1 MSHQKLTP
9 REKRKVRVRRK
20 ICGTAERPRLSIF
33 RSNRY
38 LYAQI
43 IDDLAQKTLVSVSS
57 AKESQH
63 PNKTTAK
70 KVGKIVAD
78 KALQNKIEA
87 VVFDRNG
94 YQFHGVVKEFADAAR
109 AAGLKF

>member
-9 REKRKVRVRRK
+9 RGKRKMRVRRK
-20 ICGTAERPRLSIF
+20 IYGMPERPRLSIF

-57 AKESQH
+57 VKESQH
-63 PNKTTAK
+63 PNKDTAK
-70 KVGKIVAD
+70 KIGQIIAD